1 LQKAI
6 SWLKFEL
13 IAKYKKENMKTFLVV
28 GGTSGIGL
36 ETTKILS
43 KENRV
48 IVLSRTNRNLD
59 GINNV
64 EFHPADVTKSV
75 EELPE
80 INDSIDGLVYCPGTI
95 NLKPLKSLKLEDFQN
110 DFEINL
116 LGAIKVINKYFN
128 NLKSAGKSS
137 LVLFSTVAVQTG
149 MPYHASVASSKGAV
163 EGLTRTLAAEFAPNI
178 RVNCIAPSITN
189 TPLAEKLL
197 NNEVK
202 FKASEDRHPLKRIG
216 SADEIAKTVEFLLS
230 SSTGFITGQIV
241 KVDGGISS
249 LKIL

>member
-1 LQKAI
+1 MQT
-6 SWLKFEL
+6 
-13 IAKYKKENMKTFLVV
+13 YLVI

-36 ETTKILS
+36 ETTKLLS
-43 KENRV
+43 QNNRV

-75 EELPE
+75 DELPQ
-80 INDSIDGLVYCPGTI
+80 INDPIDGIVYCPGTI

-110 DFEINL
+110 DFEVNL
-116 LGAIKVINKYFN
+116 IGAFKIINKYFS
-128 NLKSAGKSS
+128 NLKSAEKASI
-137 LVLFSTVAVQTG
+137 VLFSTVAVQTG
-149 MPYHASVASSKGAV
+149 MPYHASVAASKGAV
-163 EGLTRTLAAEFAPNI
+163 EGLTRSLAAEFAPNI

-197 NNEVK
+197 NNETK
-202 FKASEDRHPLKRIG
+202 LKASEDRHPLKRIG
-216 SADEIAKTVEFLLS
+216 SAEEIAKTVEFLLS
-230 SSTGFITGQIV
+230 TSSGFITGQIV

-249 LKIL
+249 VKSI